1 MLNRHWTLLAS
12 GIKRDRHEP
21 HLWEKQADELDELEV
36 RTDLTAIEIERM
48 EFLRTLRAKGV
59 IG

>member
-1 MLNRHWTLLAS
+1 MQNRHWTLIGHAT
-12 GIKRDRHEP
+12 KRDRHEP
-21 HLWEKQADELDELEV
+21 HLWEQQADELDELEV